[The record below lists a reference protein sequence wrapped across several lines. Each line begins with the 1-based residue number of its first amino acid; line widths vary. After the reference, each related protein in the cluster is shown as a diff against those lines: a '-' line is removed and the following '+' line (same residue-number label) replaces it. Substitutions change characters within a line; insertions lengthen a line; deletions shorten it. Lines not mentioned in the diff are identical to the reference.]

1 MSNLL
6 RQAVEI
12 RRKKLINKLIVL
24 NAFKNEEQLCKLTL
38 SELEYEYKKTQR
50 DSHPHS
56 ETGLIHWTSKK
67 L

>member
-1 MSNLL
+1 M
-6 RQAVEI
+6 
-12 RRKKLINKLIVL
+12 INKLIVL

-56 ETGLIHWTSKK
+56 ETGLIRWTSKK